1 MQNRIERPVP
11 NSPLAI
17 GVLAAL
23 VTLAVAPAFALD
35 SLVVGETGRD
45 WNAGGGGIT
54 PSFAL
59 DKKEAGSGN
68 TPGAVVSFD
77 SIGWVFPRLVDSS
90 VNLAFGAAER
100 GGGARSPLPSIDDA
114 ELAAVIDADPLTAFR
129 RKAAAGQRLNV
140 LGIIIDVDLGARFGV
155 NRVRIYPRNS
165 VQDAPSFPF
174 QGDFIRGYEIALNNG
189 LDATQVGGRPVF
201 TSLLREPENVD
212 NVVDLAVPL
221 QFVRHIRVT
230 SLTTVGFEVD
240 EIEVYGAGFVPEAS
254 YLSDVF
260 DVCDV
265 FETCSSANWGN
276 LWWRD
281 GKEGVGG
288 LSDLR
293 VITRSGRDATP
304 LLFTRRRG
312 DGNFVPWKEGSVASN
327 VDLDLVSITAATDIF
342 NSLALDERA
351 GLELTLS
358 DYNRLGEGDR
368 GELQDDQ
375 VNWSPWSAPYPVT
388 SRGEGGTPVLS
399 PGPRRYF
406 QFRLDFTSDDV
417 AAATGVEQLGFE
429 MSPALAGGIVAEI
442 QPRDIRAGE
451 STNFT
456 YGVRAEMTAAN
467 PGFDR
472 FEVMT
477 GSRVDGIQRVQV
489 VDDNGDVVQFEEF
502 PALDGL
508 TLPYTKGGFSID
520 KVDAQS
526 FVVGFPEVAED
537 GHGLRIQ
544 FTASALRFGQTF
556 SGSASRAAASDSEQL
571 DELAQLAVPG
581 NAGALGPDD
590 VDVRLPGT
598 EDLTAVD
605 NSLSVRVNL
614 GGRFVGGVHASPPA
628 FTPNGDGVNEMASIE
643 FQVFRLGLPAPLRVE
658 IYDLGGRLCATVLDG
673 VRASGQFSEDWDG
686 RDASGE
692 LVAPGI
698 YLVNVVLD
706 TDVSTETS
714 TGLVSVVY

>member
-11 NSPLAI
+11 NFAAAI

-23 VTLAVAPAFALD
+23 AALAVAPASALD

-45 WNAGGGGIT
+45 WSAGGGGIT

-68 TPGAVVSFD
+68 TPGAVVEFD
-77 SIGWVFPRLVDSS
+77 SQPGWVFPRRVDSS
-90 VNLAFGAAER
+90 INLAFGAAER
-100 GGGARSPLPSIDDA
+100 GGGAGSPLPSIADD

-129 RKAAAGQRLNV
+129 RKAAAGQLLQV

-165 VQDAPSFPF
+165 VHDSPSFPF

-189 LDATQVGGRPVF
+189 LEATQVGGRPVF
-201 TSLLREPENVD
+201 TSLVREPQNVD

-230 SLTTVGFEVD
+230 SLTTVGFEID
-240 EIEVYGAGFVPEAS
+240 EIEVYGAGFVPEAA
-254 YLSDVF
+254 YLSDVY

-265 FETCSSANWGN
+265 FATCSSANWGN
-276 LWWRD
+276 LWWRE

-288 LSDLR
+288 LSDLS
-293 VITRSGRDATP
+293 VSTRSGRDATP
-304 LLFTRRRG
+304 LLFTRRRA
-312 DGNFVPWKEGSVASN
+312 DGNFVPWKAGSVASN
-327 VDLDLVSITAATDIF
+327 VDLDLVSISAATDIF
-342 NSLALDERA
+342 NSLSLDERA
-351 GLELTLS
+351 GLELTFS
-358 DYNRLGEGDR
+358 DYDRLSEGDR

-375 VNWSPWSAPYPVT
+375 VNWSPWSAPYPAT
-388 SRGEGGTPVLS
+388 ARDEGGTAVLS

-417 AAATGVEQLGFE
+417 AAATGVDQLGFE
-429 MSPALAGGIVAEI
+429 MSPALAVGIVAEI
-442 QPRDIRAGE
+442 QPREIRAGE
-451 STNFT
+451 STDFT
-456 YGVRAEMTAAN
+456 YGVRAEMTPAN

-472 FEVMT
+472 FEVTT
-477 GSRVDGIQRVQV
+477 GSRVDGIKRVEV
-489 VDDNGDVVQFEEF
+489 VDHNGDVVQAEEF
-502 PALDGL
+502 PALEGL
-508 TLPYTKGGFSID
+508 TLPYSQGAFAID

-526 FVVGFPEVAED
+526 FVVGFPEVTED
-537 GHGLRIQ
+537 GHGLRIH

-556 SGSASRAAASDSEQL
+556 SGRAFSSVPERI

-581 NAGALGPDD
+581 NAGSLGPDD
-590 VDVRLPGT
+590 MDVRLPGT

-614 GGRFVGGVHASPPA
+614 GGRFVGSVRASPPA
-628 FTPNGDGVNEMASIE
+628 FTPNGDGVNERVSIE

-673 VRASGQFSEDWDG
+673 ARASGQFSADWDG

-714 TGLVSVVY
+714 IGLVSVVY